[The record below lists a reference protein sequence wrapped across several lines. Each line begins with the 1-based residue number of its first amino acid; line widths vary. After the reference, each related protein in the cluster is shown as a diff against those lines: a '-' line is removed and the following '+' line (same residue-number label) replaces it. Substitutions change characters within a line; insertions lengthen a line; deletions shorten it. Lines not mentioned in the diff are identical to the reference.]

1 MALKD
6 ITSARLSGRKVLLR
20 VDFNVPLEESRITD
34 DSRVRAHLETIRFL
48 REAGA
53 KTALLSHLG
62 RPKGKPVPELSLK
75 PLCGKLKELLGTMVP
90 FLEDCISEEVPERLD
105 ALEEGGLIL
114 LENTRFYPQEEAN
127 DPVFS
132 KKLATP
138 FDLFVMDAFSAAH
151 RAHASTRGVADYLPS
166 YAGFLIEKEVRM
178 LEKVRDKPAKPLVIV
193 LGGAKVTDKIGLVE
207 NMAEKAAVVLVGGAM
222 AFPFMKAEGLPIGR
236 SKCDAQNT
244 EKARY
249 ILQKTAEKNVE
260 LVLPVDF
267 VVSDAPEHE
276 REAAVA
282 RAASFPEEMMGLDIG
297 PATREV
303 FARHIDSARSVLWNG
318 PMGVFERP
326 AFSEGTKAVGEAIS
340 KQTKR
345 GAITILGGGD
355 TAAAAYSLGFAD
367 AVTHVSTGGGAS
379 LEFFEGKTL
388 PGLEP
393 LYEREE
399 GRTAE

>member
-6 ITSARLSGRKVLLR
+6 IRSARLGGRKVLLR
-20 VDFNVPLEESRITD
+20 VDFNVPLEGNRITD
-34 DSRVRAHLETIRFL
+34 DTRVRAHLETIRFL
-48 REAGA
+48 REKGA

-62 RPKGKPVPELSLK
+62 RPKGKTVPELSLK
-75 PLCGKLKELLGTMVP
+75 PLCGKLKELLGTEVS
-90 FLEDCISEEVPERLD
+90 FIGDCVSEELPGRLD
-105 ALEEGGLIL
+105 TMEEGGLIL
-114 LENTRFYPQEEAN
+114 LENTRFYPQEELN
-127 DPVFS
+127 DPAFA
-132 KKLATP
+132 KRLAAP

-166 YAGFLIEKEVRM
+166 WAGFLVEKEVRM
-178 LEKVRDKPAKPLVIV
+178 LETMRDKPGKPLVIV

-207 NMAEKAAVVLVGGAM
+207 NMAEKAAVLLVGGAM
-222 AFPFMKAEGLPIGR
+222 AFPFMKAKGLPVGR
-236 SKCDAQNT
+236 SKCDEQNT
-244 EKARY
+244 EKARC
-249 ILQKTAEKNVE
+249 ILQKTAEKNVD

-276 REAAVA
+276 TDATVV
-282 RAASFPEEMMGLDIG
+282 RAESFPEQMMGLDIG

-303 FARHIDSARSVLWNG
+303 FALHIESARSVLWNG
-318 PMGVFERP
+318 PMGMFERP
-326 AFSEGTKAVGEAIS
+326 AFSEGTKAVAEAIS

-345 GAITILGGGD
+345 GAMTVLGGGD
-355 TAAAAYSLGFAD
+355 TAAAAFSLGFAD

-379 LEFFEGKTL
+379 LEFFEGKAL

-393 LYEREE
+393 LFETEE